1 MSFDTSSAVATTA
14 STEAPSTAGGG
25 EVAIVGCGP
34 SGCYTALALRRLAPD
49 VHITIFDRR
58 PTPFGL
64 VRYGVAPDHQGMKN
78 VSRQFDRLFA
88 SDHVEFV
95 GNTVVGE
102 DVQISALEENFDV
115 VVVAT
120 GLPEDRPLAAPVDPQ
135 ARVLGAGQLLR
146 LLNGDPDSTL
156 RNSDPLAPLGTD
168 ILIVGAGNVAMDV
181 ARLLCKTDE
190 GFHGS
195 DVDDEAR
202 EALQASALRRLTL
215 LARGPRERVRWDPSM
230 FAELCALPGVSV
242 FMDGEIVE
250 RSAPA
255 DRGRPSRVVR
265 IDVRFN
271 ETPVGIE
278 ADGECSVVRTRSNP
292 DREGA
297 DSSSGLEDLAHRAD
311 TVVTAMG
318 FVEGSDD
325 RTWVTRDRVLA
336 VGGCGSGTLGNL
348 ADNRAV
354 AKHAAQQII
363 DRLRNSHGRPG
374 LIGVRDLFPS
384 NATTFNDWASIDR
397 AETARARPDRVRAKF
412 TSWSAMSEVIAEH
425 RRTTT
430 GRGGANAAPDQ

>member
-1 MSFDTSSAVATTA
+1 MSFDTSSAVAA
-14 STEAPSTAGGG
+14 APSTAPSTTAVGR
-25 EVAIVGCGP
+25 VAIIGCGP

-49 VHITIFDRR
+49 VHITIFDGR

-120 GLPEDRPLAAPVDPQ
+120 GLPDDRPLAAPVDPQ

-156 RNSDPLAPLGTD
+156 RNSEPLAPLGTD

-190 GFHGS
+190 AFHGS

-202 EALQASALRRLTL
+202 EALQTSALRRLTL
-215 LARGPRERVRWDPSM
+215 LARGPRERVRWDASM

-242 FMDGEIVE
+242 FMDGEMVE
-250 RSAPA
+250 RSASA
-255 DRGRPSRVVR
+255 DGELPNRLVRV
-265 IDVRFN
+265 DVRFN
-271 ETPVGIE
+271 EAPVGIDT
-278 ADGECSVVRTRSNP
+278 DGDRCVVRTQSNLQ
-292 DREGA
+292 REGA
-297 DSSSGLEDLAHRAD
+297 ERGSGHDDFAHRVD

-318 FVEGSDD
+318 FVEGPDARSW
-325 RTWVTRDRVLA
+325 TIEDRVLT

-348 ADNRAV
+348 ADNRAL
-354 AKHAAQQII
+354 AKTAAQQII
-363 DRLRNSHGRPG
+363 DCLRNSHGRPG

-384 NATTFNDWASIDR
+384 DTTTFDDWASIDR
-397 AETARARPDRVRAKF
+397 AETARARPDRIRTKF
-412 TSWSAMSEVIAEH
+412 TSWSAMADVVAQH
-425 RRTTT
+425 RRTTS
-430 GRGGANAAPDQ
+430 GPGGVSAASEH